1 MEKLKF
7 RYETLKKAEKT
18 FQKALD
24 DLYLVQEQTQPYG
37 PISHDDIVQSMEDSL
52 IQRFEYSIDFL
63 WKYLKEYLELV
74 HKIVP
79 EVRSPKTIIR
89 ESVKIGLLSEAEG
102 ESAIDM
108 IESRNLTSHIYRK
121 EVALMLVS
129 KMPEFLGLFKQIVD
143 RLKPTVS

>member
-7 RYETLKKAEKT
+7 RYETIKKAEKT

-24 DLYLVQEQTQPYG
+24 DLHLAQKQSQPYG
-37 PISHDDIVQSMEDSL
+37 SISHEDIVQSMEDSL
-52 IQRFEYSIDFL
+52 IQRFEYSIDLL
-63 WKYLKEYLELV
+63 WKYIKEYLEFV

-89 ESVKIGLLSEAEG
+89 ESVKIGLLSETEG
-102 ESAIDM
+102 SNAIDM

-121 EVALMLVS
+121 EIALMLVS
-129 KMPEFLGLFKQIVD
+129 KMPEFLELFKQIVD
-143 RLKPTVS
+143 RLKP